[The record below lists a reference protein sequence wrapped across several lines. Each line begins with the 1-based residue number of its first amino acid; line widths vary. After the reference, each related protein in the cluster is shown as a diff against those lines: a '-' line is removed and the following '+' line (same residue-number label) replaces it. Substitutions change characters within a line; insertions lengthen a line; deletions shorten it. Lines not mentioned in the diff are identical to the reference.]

1 MLYLTL
7 RQFEY
12 VSAVAHSGSLS
23 AAASQLNVSQPSLS
37 VAITQVERRLAR
49 KLFIRRR
56 GAPVEL
62 TDFGRD
68 YLAQVEEIISLA
80 RQLDDPARNQRATA
94 GRLTLGLFEDLA
106 PLHIGRLL
114 NALRSKLPGAEIRYR
129 IADFETLARD
139 MLQSRIDLA
148 VTFDLGLD
156 ASFLRRPLA
165 SIQPHALMCVDD
177 PLAGLQEVSLRD
189 LGQRALILFE
199 EGLSVRHVLGL
210 FRRIGA
216 EPVVR
221 HREQAL
227 EVMRSLAAPG
237 DGIGITYAGSKSSCA
252 YDGTPLAS
260 VPIAEDFAREPV
272 ILACP
277 LDGAKSAI
285 LNPASQ
291 AIVEAFSRE

>member
-12 VSAVAHSGSLS
+12 ISAVGRFGSLS
-23 AAASQLNVSQPSLS
+23 GAAAQLNVSQPSLS
-37 VAITQVERRLAR
+37 VAITQVEQRLAR
-49 KLFIRRR
+49 KLFVRRR

-68 YLAQVEEIISLA
+68 YLAKVEDILSQA
-80 RQLDDPARNQRATA
+80 RLLDDPAHSRHATV
-94 GRLTLGLFEDLA
+94 GRLTLGLSEDLA

-114 NALRSKLPGAEIRYR
+114 DAVRSKLPGAEVRYR

-139 MLQSRIDLA
+139 MLQSRIDIA

-156 ASFLRRPLA
+156 ASFLRRPLT
-165 SIQPHALMCVDD
+165 SVQPHALMRIDD
-177 PLAGLQEVSLRD
+177 PLAGLKEVSLKD

-216 EPVVR
+216 EPIVHHRVR
-221 HREQAL
+221 AL
-227 EVMRSLAAPG
+227 EVMRSLAAHG
-237 DGIGITYAGSKSSCA
+237 EGIGIAYSGPLGGSA
-252 YDGTPLAS
+252 YDGEPLAS
-260 VPIAEDFAREPV
+260 VPIIEDFAWEPI

-285 LNPASQ
+285 VHPASQ
-291 AIVEAFSRE
+291 AIVDAFNHA